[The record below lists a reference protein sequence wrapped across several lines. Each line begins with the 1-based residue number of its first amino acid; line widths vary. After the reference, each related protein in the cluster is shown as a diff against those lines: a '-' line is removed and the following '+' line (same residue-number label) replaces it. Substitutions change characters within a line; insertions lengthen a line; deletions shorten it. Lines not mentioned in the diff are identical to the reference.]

1 MTIKPIV
8 MNINANL
15 YAKHVKHLSKAEKFS
30 YNYTQIDDYIVENYK
45 TKTLKQMAHD
55 LNEYYNRIVYR
66 YQWLQDNK
74 IIVTPAKEQRLELA
88 AKKAEHNFLS
98 MYFKMVFN
106 HANEDKKEA
115 ERKFI
120 EAYRDHVV
128 AMAKLEELNSNLAQL

>member
-55 LNEYYNRIVYR
+55 LNEYFNRIVYR
-66 YQWLQDNK
+66 YQWLQDNN
-74 IIVTPAKEQRLELA
+74 IIVTPAKKQRLELA
-88 AKKAEHNFLS
+88 A
-98 MYFKMVFN
+98 
-106 HANEDKKEA
+106 KEA

-128 AMAKLEELNSNLAQL
+128 AMNKLEQLNSTLAQL

>member
-55 LNEYYNRIVYR
+55 LNEYFNRIVYR
-66 YQWLQDNK
+66 YQWLQDNN
-74 IIVTPAKEQRLELA
+74 IIVTPAKKQRLELA
-88 AKKAEHNFLS
+88 A
-98 MYFKMVFN
+98 
-106 HANEDKKEA
+106 KEA

-128 AMAKLEELNSNLAQL
+128 AMAKLEELNSSWAQL

>member
-8 MNINANL
+8 MNAKPKL
-15 YAKHVKHLSKAEKFS
+15 YEKHIKHFSKAGIHT
-30 YNYTQIDDYIVENYK
+30 YNYVNIDDYIVENYK

-66 YQWLQDNK
+66 FNWLQDNK
-74 IIVTPAKEQRLELA
+74 IIVTPAKKQRLKLA
-88 AKKAEHNFLS
+88 AKKAEHNFLCR
-98 MYFKMVFN
+98 YFDMVFTP
-106 HANEDKKEA
+106 ANLDKKEA

-128 AMAKLEELNSNLAQL
+128 AMAKLEELNSSWAQL